1 MPQSCPAEFIKEIQ
15 DLVEKRCHSYAEG
28 YAALHLARGTW
39 RSYWERTFQATPSE
53 PDNRQEPDLYDKIVG
68 PDLFDKLKEEGLYP
82 EQMAYRAMKI
92 EDLWECEPYHHP
104 LPPRK

>member
-39 RSYWERTFQATPSE
+39 RSYWESAFQQIPSATPSE
-53 PDNRQEPDLYDKIVG
+53 PDNRQEPDLYDKIIEAG
-68 PDLFDKLKEEGLYP
+68 FTYP
-82 EQMAYRAMKI
+82 EAIAREALKV
-92 EDLWECEPYHHP
+92 EELW
-104 LPPRK
+104 K